1 VGDDDHWFGGG
12 SAAADLGDFGP
23 TYGDAEKLPAV
34 FTRGV
39 MLDVARWRGVDC
51 LAKGEAITAADLQ
64 AAAAA
69 QQTDI
74 ERWDVVLVRTGYM
87 SLWPDA
93 EKMARH
99 RTPGPD
105 LSAAAWL
112 AERGV
117 VATGSD
123 TETYEVQPA
132 VDVGQPAN
140 PQPVHTHLLIERG
153 IYLMESL
160 DLEHI
165 AADRVYEF
173 CFVALPLKIRGA
185 TGSMIDPLAVV

>member
-1 VGDDDHWFGGG
+1 V
-12 SAAADLGDFGP
+12 AAS
-23 TYGDAEKLPAV
+23 
-34 FTRGV
+34 
-39 MLDVARWRGVDC
+39 
-51 LAKGEAITAADLQ
+51 
-64 AAAAA
+64 
-69 QQTDI
+69 QQIEI

-87 SLWPDA
+87 SLWPDS

-123 TETYEVQPA
+123 TETFEVQPA
-132 VDVGQPAN
+132 PDLGHPAN

-160 DLEHI
+160 DLEQL

-185 TGSMIDPLAVV
+185 TGSMIDPLAAV